1 MKVILKENLPS
12 LGYKDDIVEVKS
24 GYGRNYLIPQGL
36 AIIASDAALKQR
48 AEDLKQR
55 AHKIEKIH
63 ADAEAAAAALADV
76 KLVITMKAAANGTTY
91 GSVNAARISEE
102 LAKLG
107 HEVDKKIIELEP
119 VRVLGS
125 HKAIVRFLRDVHAD
139 VEFEV
144 VAEEEEA

>member
-12 LGYKDDIVEVKS
+12 LGFKDDVVEVKS

-36 AIIASDAALKQR
+36 AIIASDSALKQR

-76 KLVITMKAAANGTTY
+76 KLVIAMKAAANGATY
-91 GSVNAARISEE
+91 GSVNAARIADE
-102 LAKLG
+102 LQKLG
-107 HEVDKKIIELEP
+107 HQIDKKIIEMEP
-119 VRVLGS
+119 VRVIGS
-125 HKAIVRFLRDVHAD
+125 HKALVRFLRDVEAEVLFD
-139 VEFEV
+139 V